1 MNAIRPCIYDFVR
14 FCFVNVPRSV
24 RSDLTSFYIYS
35 DINENLPFRSLF
47 EDSLRFF
54 LTVGKQYMVYSFVIN
69 DHMAVGWL
77 SQRSS
82 SLALV
87 LLLAVCLNI
96 SSVPES
102 VLNDGNVFVA
112 LKLNSISFAGRNS
125 GLPRRSNV
133 APASPS
139 WKLQSCIYLANVSL
153 SASLLVLLAGD
164 VSCNPGPVK
173 DPCAICF
180 KGCRSNQKAVQ
191 CDECDN
197 WHHAKCIN
205 MGFDEYHS
213 LQINKTSTW
222 VCFTCLFP
230 SVNSL
235 NDSISRNPNVHQA
248 EDFNDQP
255 EIRLLRGFKIAH
267 LNVNRLVNKLD
278 LVKELVHKHSFD
290 ILTLSKTWLT
300 PNVMDDE
307 VIIPGY
313 SLVRK
318 DRVSTVKSCGGGV
331 MIFIRDGI
339 PFVVKSDLTKDNFEC
354 LWVEVKRPKC
364 RSLTLC
370 CSYRPGDQNIDDF
383 ILYLNDALNKIDADH
398 SDFVLAGDLNVD
410 YSAKKNHLRHKL
422 EEFASNHGLSQ
433 IVDKPTRATEN
444 SSTTIDLIFVN
455 NSHRIVQSGVLDSSI
470 SDHNV
475 VFCTIK
481 GGVKKL
487 PPKVFE
493 YRCFKYYDKE
503 AFLKH
508 LNNVPWS
515 AIEST
520 NDVDDALFFWESLL
534 NGVVD
539 DHAPMKTKRVKCK
552 QSSWLTNKLLELR
565 RDRDYHRRKARFS
578 NSKYPGKCTG
588 S

>member
-1 MNAIRPCIYDFVR
+1 MI
-14 FCFVNVPRSV
+14 
-24 RSDLTSFYIYS
+24 
-35 DINENLPFRSLF
+35 
-47 EDSLRFF
+47 
-54 LTVGKQYMVYSFVIN
+54 
-69 DHMAVGWL
+69 
-77 SQRSS
+77 
-82 SLALV
+82 
-87 LLLAVCLNI
+87 
-96 SSVPES
+96 
-102 VLNDGNVFVA
+102 
-112 LKLNSISFAGRNS
+112 
-125 GLPRRSNV
+125 
-133 APASPS
+133 
-139 WKLQSCIYLANVSL
+139 QSAEI
-153 SASLLVLLAGD
+153 
-164 VSCNPGPVK
+164 
-173 DPCAICF
+173 
-180 KGCRSNQKAVQ
+180 
-191 CDECDN
+191 
-197 WHHAKCIN
+197 H
-205 MGFDEYHS
+205 
-213 LQINKTSTW
+213 
-222 VCFTCLFP
+222 
-230 SVNSL
+230 
-235 NDSISRNPNVHQA
+235 PNVHQA

-290 ILTLSKTWLT
+290 ILTLSETWLT

-383 ILYLNDALNKIDADH
+383 ILCLNDALNKIDADH

-410 YSAKKNHLRHKL
+410 YSTKKNHLRHKL
-422 EEFASNHGLSQ
+422 EEFASNQGLSQ

-493 YRCFKYYDKE
+493 YRCFKNYDKE
-503 AFLKH
+503 AFLED

-520 NDVDDALFFWESLL
+520 NDVDDALFLWESLL

-539 DHAPMKTKRVKCK
+539 DHAPMRTKRVKGK
-552 QSSWLTNKLLELR
+552 QSPWLTNKLLELR

-578 NSKYPGKCTG
+578 NSKYHWQMYRKLRNFTNREEKRLKSDYYCRLIEDARGDSSRMWKAIKETLPSKHNEINAIFTDGKLQTDPTNIAETLKRR
-588 S
+588 SLLKPPTQFRIKNNFA

>member
-1 MNAIRPCIYDFVR
+1 
-14 FCFVNVPRSV
+14 
-24 RSDLTSFYIYS
+24 
-35 DINENLPFRSLF
+35 
-47 EDSLRFF
+47 
-54 LTVGKQYMVYSFVIN
+54 
-69 DHMAVGWL
+69 MAVGWL

-112 LKLNSISFAGRNS
+112 LKLNSISFPGRNS

-164 VSCNPGPVK
+164 VSSNPGPVK

-197 WHHAKCIN
+197 WHHVKCIN

-230 SVNSL
+230 IVNSL
-235 NDSISRNPNVHQA
+235 NDSISRNPNIHQA

-267 LNVNRLVNKLD
+267 LNVNRLVNRLD
-278 LVKELVHKHSFD
+278 LVKELVQKHSFD
-290 ILTLSKTWLT
+290 ILTLTETWLT

-331 MIFIRDGI
+331 MIFIRDSI

-364 RSLTLC
+364 RSLTYAAATDLATK
-370 CSYRPGDQNIDDF
+370 
-383 ILYLNDALNKIDADH
+383 ILMIL
-398 SDFVLAGDLNVD
+398 
-410 YSAKKNHLRHKL
+410 
-422 EEFASNHGLSQ
+422 
-433 IVDKPTRATEN
+433 
-444 SSTTIDLIFVN
+444 
-455 NSHRIVQSGVLDSSI
+455 
-470 SDHNV
+470 
-475 VFCTIK
+475 FCI
-481 GGVKKL
+481 
-487 PPKVFE
+487 
-493 YRCFKYYDKE
+493 
-503 AFLKH
+503 
-508 LNNVPWS
+508 
-515 AIEST
+515 
-520 NDVDDALFFWESLL
+520 
-534 NGVVD
+534 
-539 DHAPMKTKRVKCK
+539 
-552 QSSWLTNKLLELR
+552 
-565 RDRDYHRRKARFS
+565 
-578 NSKYPGKCTG
+578 
-588 S
+588 